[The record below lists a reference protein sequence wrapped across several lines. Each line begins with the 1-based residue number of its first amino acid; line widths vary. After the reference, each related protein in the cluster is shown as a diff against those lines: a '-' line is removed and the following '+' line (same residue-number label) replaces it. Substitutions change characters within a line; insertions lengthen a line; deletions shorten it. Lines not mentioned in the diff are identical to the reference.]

1 MARKGKKALTPTNL
15 GKVKRNRIVADD
27 IISVGRENTQN
38 RVGMTNDVLDRL
50 PGQTDRYFQS
60 LKKRTK
66 NIKLINLRKGMGYSQ
81 TAMAQI
87 AGLSIRTYQ
96 NYENGERNMN
106 NAPAEQLY
114 KISITLGLPME
125 EFLAL
130 TDEEKEQLK
139 KDIEHRKEVFD
150 KKTT

>member
-1 MARKGKKALTPTNL
+1 MGQRGKKALTPTNL

-38 RVGMTNDVLDRL
+38 RVGMTNDKRDRL

-66 NIKLINLRKGMGYSQ
+66 NIKLINLRKEMGYSQ

-87 AGLSIRTYQ
+87 AGLSVRTYQ

-106 NAPAEQLY
+106 NSPAEQLF
-114 KISITLGLPME
+114 KIGITLGVPME
-125 EFLAL
+125 ELLAF
-130 TDEEKEQLK
+130 TDEEKEQLR
-139 KDIEHRKEVFD
+139 KDIEHRKKVFD
-150 KKTT
+150 SKVN